1 MNKIYEEIA
10 ARTGGDIYIGVVG
23 PVRTGKST
31 FIKRFMESMVIPRID
46 NEYRSARAR
55 DELPQSGSGK
65 TIMTAEPKFVPEEA
79 VELQIGQTALRVR
92 LIDCV
97 GYMIEGAL
105 GQIENDAPR
114 MVTTPW
120 FDHPVTMKEA
130 AETGTRKVIAEH
142 STIGL
147 VITTDGSITEFPREA
162 YIEAEDRVIREL
174 QALGKPFLVVVNS
187 RDPQSDAAQEL
198 RKEITERYGVS
209 CRAVN
214 CLTLDEDGVESI
226 LGAVLQ
232 EFPIR
237 EIRIGLPEWS
247 RSILSGGEVVQS
259 LADTLLEAAGG
270 VEKLW
275 QAEGFAEKLAD
286 KPYIERA
293 VLDGMDMGRGAASVT
308 LTMPRTLYFD
318 MIEEA
323 TGVRLED
330 EGALIPLLRG
340 FAETQKA
347 YRKIQTALEQVN
359 ATGYGIV
366 MPSVDEMTL
375 EEPEIVRQGGKFG
388 VRLRASAPS
397 IHMMRAD
404 ICAEISPTV
413 GSERQSEELLASLLK
428 DFDGDA
434 DRLWRSNIFGKSL
447 HELVN
452 EGLNAK
458 LNHMPQEARAKL
470 QSTLERVINE
480 GSNGLICIIF

>member
-1 MNKIYEEIA
+1 MSKIYEDIA

-79 VELQIGQTALRVR
+79 VELRFGQTALRVR

-105 GQIENDAPR
+105 GQTENDAPR

-120 FDHPVTMKEA
+120 FDRPVTMKEA

-162 YIEAEDRVIREL
+162 YPEAEDRVIREL

-187 RDPQSDAAQEL
+187 TNPDGPAAQAL
-198 RKEITERYGVS
+198 REEIAQKYGVS
-209 CRAVN
+209 SMAVN
-214 CLTLDEDGVESI
+214 CLTLDESGVKAI
-226 LGAVLQ
+226 LEAVLQ

-237 EIRIGLPEWS
+237 EIRIRMPEWA
-247 RSILSGGEVVQS
+247 RSLPPDGEAAQS
-259 LADTLLEAAGG
+259 LAASLLDAA
-270 VEKLW
+270 EDIRKLW
-275 QAEGFAEKLAD
+275 QAESFASALTGR
-286 KPYIERA
+286 PYIDRCMLEG
-293 VLDGMDMGRGAASVT
+293 LDMGAGAAQVELSI
-308 LTMPRTLYFD
+308 PRSLYFD
-318 MIEEA
+318 MIEDA
-323 TGVRLED
+323 TGIRLDD
-330 EGALIPLLRG
+330 EAALIPLLREY
-340 FAETQKA
+340 AETRAA
-347 YRKIQTALEQVN
+347 YEKVEAALEQVS

-366 MPSVDEMTL
+366 MPTVDEMTL

-413 GSERQSEELLASLLK
+413 GSEKQSEELLASLLK
-428 DFDGDA
+428 DFDGDPG
-434 DRLWRSNIFGKSL
+434 RLWQSNIFGKSL

-452 EGLNAK
+452 DGLNAK
-458 LNHMPQEARAKL
+458 LNHMPQEARTRL
-470 QSTLERVINE
+470 QETLERVINE
-480 GSNGLICIIF
+480 GSNGLICLIF